1 MQVSRL
7 GNPLVNEV
15 VVPAGLKDAFNS
27 LRPDKDAGIPAVV
40 KRVTDPE
47 VAKLIAGHLRHP
59 GPGRPRATTWS
70 RSS

>member
-7 GNPLVNEV
+7 GQPLVNEV

-27 LRPDKDAGIPAVV
+27 ISPDKDASILEVV

-47 VAKLIAGHLRHP
+47 LPKLLEGIYGLKAP
-59 GPGRPRATTWS
+59 RPRRATTWS